1 MDKKKG
7 KPFGARLEAF
17 LAGKGF
23 YIVLVLCA
31 AVIGVSAWS
40 MLGGGSAE
48 KESGANVS
56 YTDPDEAVQ
65 VDNIQPVLRPEATE
79 PAGLTQVEIPSAPI
93 PAAEE
98 KLEETTPAAVEAK
111 EYYIWPVAGPVDVPY
126 SMDALAYSTTMRDW
140 RTHDGVDIAAE
151 QGTQVKAVSDGT
163 VTAVFSDDL
172 FGTTVELTHRSGLI
186 TTYANLAAQPAVAVG
201 DHVGVGQVLGSVGD
215 TALCEIGQ
223 VSHLHL
229 SMSLDG
235 KSVDPCGYLP

>member
-40 MLGGGSAE
+40 MLGGGGE
-48 KESGANVS
+48 KESSASVS
-56 YTDPDEAVQ
+56 YTDPDDAVQ
-65 VDNIQPVLRPEATE
+65 VDNVQPVLRPEATE
-79 PAGLTQVEIPSAPI
+79 PAGDAHVEIPADPI

-98 KLEETTPAAVEAK
+98 KTEETTPAAVEAK
-111 EYYIWPVAGPVDVPY
+111 EYYIWPVAGPVDAPY

-163 VTAVFSDDL
+163 VTAVFADDL
-172 FGTTVELTHRSGLI
+172 LGTTVQLTHRSGLV

-201 DHVGVGQVLGSVGD
+201 DHVGVGQVLGAVGD

-235 KSVDPCGYLP
+235 KSVDPAAYLP

>member
-40 MLGGGSAE
+40 MLGGGGE
-48 KESGANVS
+48 KESGASVS
-56 YTDPDEAVQ
+56 YTDPDDAVQ
-65 VDNIQPVLRPEATE
+65 VDNVQPVLRPEATE
-79 PAGLTQVEIPSAPI
+79 PAGDAHVEIPADPI

-98 KLEETTPAAVEAK
+98 KTEETTPAAVEAK
-111 EYYIWPVAGPVDVPY
+111 EYYIWPVAGPVDAPY

-163 VTAVFSDDL
+163 VTAVFTDDL
-172 FGTTVELTHRSGLI
+172 LGTTVQLTHRSGLV

-201 DHVGVGQVLGSVGD
+201 DHVGVGQVLGAVGD

-235 KSVDPCGYLP
+235 KSVDPAAYLP

>member
-1 MDKKKG
+1 MDKKK

-40 MLGGGSAE
+40 MLSGGVQE
-48 KESGANVS
+48 VS
-56 YTDPDEAVQ
+56 RTEPDDAVQ
-65 VDNIQPVLRPEATE
+65 VDGLQPVQRTEPTE
-79 PAGLTQVEIPSAPI
+79 PAAPAQVEIPEEPLPVS
-93 PAAEE
+93 E

-111 EYYIWPVAGPVDVPY
+111 EYYIWPVAGPVDAPY
-126 SMDALAYSTTMRDW
+126 SMDALAYSATMRDW

-163 VTAVFSDDL
+163 VAAVFADDL
-172 FGTTVELTHRSGLI
+172 YGTTVVLRHRSGLV

-201 DHVGVGQVLGSVGD
+201 DHVGVGQVLGAVGD

-235 KSVDPCGYLP
+235 ESVDPAAYLP

>member
-40 MLGGGSAE
+40 MLGGGGE
-48 KESGANVS
+48 KESGASVS
-56 YTDPDEAVQ
+56 YTDPDDAVQ
-65 VDNIQPVLRPEATE
+65 VDNVQPVLRPEATE
-79 PAGLTQVEIPSAPI
+79 PAGDAHVEIPADPI
-93 PAAEE
+93 PAAE
-98 KLEETTPAAVEAK
+98 EAK
-111 EYYIWPVAGPVDVPY
+111 EYYIWPVAGPVDAPY

-163 VTAVFSDDL
+163 VTAVFADDL
-172 FGTTVELTHRSGLI
+172 LGTTVQLTHRSGLV

-201 DHVGVGQVLGSVGD
+201 DHVGVGQVLGAVGD

-235 KSVDPCGYLP
+235 KSVDPTAYLP